1 MGPKLCLAQEL
12 GEGSGGEGR
21 GAGGGGGGWY
31 LGDTVE
37 TRDYFLPTLKKAPN
51 NTNTSR

>member
-21 GAGGGGGGWY
+21 GAGGGGGGWN
-31 LGDTVE
+31 LGD
-37 TRDYFLPTLKKAPN
+37 
-51 NTNTSR
+51 